1 MANIKFMVCPHD
13 TVRNPDGWYR
23 LVQFLTTRYELS
35 LHFEMSLDFTEFRE
49 GMVNADLVYANPTD
63 GVKLVDQHGMKPLM
77 RPGDTYDE
85 ALIVTGTEGDLPD
98 LSTLNG
104 AMIASVEN
112 LLPTRIALKCMA
124 DKGVKP
130 AGILHRDSWLSVVRS
145 VWNGEA
151 PFGIVY
157 RDAYEEL
164 SQQGRDMVRI
174 LAETNE
180 RSAFHMFVA
189 RPVLHQDLVTLL
201 PSLTEM
207 HNDPD
212 GASILKEISV
222 PMWKVVADESL
233 EKMRALVNG

>member
-23 LVQFLTTRYELS
+23 LVQFLTSHYELS
-35 LHFEMSLDFTEFRE
+35 LHFEMSLDFSEFRE
-49 GMVNADLVYANPTD
+49 AMMNADLVYANPTD
-63 GVKLVDQHGMKPLM
+63 AINLIDQHGMKPLM
-77 RPGDTYDE
+77 RPADTYDE
-85 ALIVTGTEGDLPD
+85 ALIVTGPDGDLPD
-98 LSTLNG
+98 VSAING
-104 AMIASVEN
+104 AMVASVEN
-112 LLPTRIALKCMA
+112 LLPTRIGLKCMEG
-124 DKGVKP
+124 KGIKP

-174 LAETNE
+174 LGETEE

-189 RPVLHQDLVTLL
+189 RPVLHQDLATLL

-212 GASILKEISV
+212 GASILKEISIPAWAIV
-222 PMWKVVADESL
+222 SDDAL
-233 EKMRALVNG
+233 AKMRALVNG